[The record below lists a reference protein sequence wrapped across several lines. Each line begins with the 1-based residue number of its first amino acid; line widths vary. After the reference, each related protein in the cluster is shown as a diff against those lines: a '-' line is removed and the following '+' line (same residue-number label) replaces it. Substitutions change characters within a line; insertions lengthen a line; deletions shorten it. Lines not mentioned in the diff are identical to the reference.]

1 MLRSFLK
8 FGATGLLATGVHFA
22 VAIALI
28 ELLLVDS
35 SIANGAA
42 FLTSTAISFFINTL
56 WSFENRISGKTL
68 VRYISVS
75 MFGLLFTMGIAKLAD
90 IAGYHY
96 LVGIFAVL
104 LLSPPLMFLL
114 HRNWTYRYRD

>member
-8 FGATGLLATGVHFA
+8 FGATGLLATGVHFV

-28 ELLLVDS
+28 EFLSADS
-35 SIANGAA
+35 AIANGIA
-42 FLTSTAISFFINTL
+42 FITSTSISFFINTL
-56 WSFENRISGKTL
+56 WSFQKRISGRTL

-75 MFGLLFTMGIAKLAD
+75 TFGLLFTMGIAKITEIL
-90 IAGYHY
+90 GYHY
-96 LVGIFAVL
+96 LFGIFAVL

-114 HRNWTYRYRD
+114 HRHWTFRYQD